1 MFEMFESNKTKC
13 GGKEEKE
20 KSVKQEDTEC
30 KDEEEEEEKV
40 IEVVEEE
47 KKESVEEEEYY
58 TPEEV
63 AEKLGISI
71 TLLRNKL
78 PEYNVKLVKAGSR
91 FKISRED
98 FRSIKRQRI
107 VNGIR
112 KLSCV
117 EDLELCEDCME
128 RLLKWENTKL

>member
-13 GGKEEKE
+13 AGKEEKE
-20 KSVKQEDTEC
+20 KSVEQEDTEC
-30 KDEEEEEEKV
+30 KDEEEKEKV
-40 IEVVEEE
+40 VEEVEEE

-91 FKISRED
+91 FKISRGD

-117 EDLELCEDCME
+117 EDFELCEECME
-128 RLLKWENTKL
+128 RLLE

>member
-1 MFEMFESNKTKC
+1 MQGSESMFEMFESNKTKC
-13 GGKEEKE
+13 AGKKEKE
-20 KSVKQEDTEC
+20 KSVEQEDTEC
-30 KDEEEEEEKV
+30 KDEEEEEKV
-40 IEVVEEE
+40 VVEEE
-47 KKESVEEEEYY
+47 AIEEKESVEEEYY

-112 KLSCV
+112 KLACK
-117 EDLELCEDCME
+117 EGFELCEECMKRILE
-128 RLLKWENTKL
+128 

>member
-13 GGKEEKE
+13 TGKEEKE
-20 KSVKQEDTEC
+20 KSVEQEDTEC
-30 KDEEEEEEKV
+30 KDEEEEEKV
-40 IEVVEEE
+40 VVEEE
-47 KKESVEEEEYY
+47 AIEEKESVEEEYY

-78 PEYNVKLVKAGSR
+78 PEYNVKLMKAGSR

-117 EDLELCEDCME
+117 EDFELCEDCME

>member
-20 KSVKQEDTEC
+20 KSVEQEDTEC
-30 KDEEEEEEKV
+30 KDEEEKEKV
-40 IEVVEEE
+40 VEEVEVVE
-47 KKESVEEEEYY
+47 KESVEEEYY

-117 EDLELCEDCME
+117 EDFELCEDCME

>member
-13 GGKEEKE
+13 TDKEKKE
-20 KSVKQEDTEC
+20 KSVEQEDTEC
-30 KDEEEEEEKV
+30 KDEEEEEKV
-40 IEVVEEE
+40 VVEEE
-47 KKESVEEEEYY
+47 AIEEKESVEEEYY

-112 KLSCV
+112 KLACK
-117 EDLELCEDCME
+117 EGFELCEECMKRILE
-128 RLLKWENTKL
+128 

>member
-13 GGKEEKE
+13 TDKEKKE
-20 KSVKQEDTEC
+20 KSVEQEDTEC
-30 KDEEEEEEKV
+30 KDEEEKEKV
-40 IEVVEEE
+40 VEVVVKE
-47 KKESVEEEEYY
+47 KKESVEEEYY

-117 EDLELCEDCME
+117 EDFELCEDCME

>member
-13 GGKEEKE
+13 AGKEEKE
-20 KSVKQEDTEC
+20 KSVEQEDTEC
-30 KDEEEEEEKV
+30 KDEEEKEKV
-40 IEVVEEE
+40 VEEVEEE
-47 KKESVEEEEYY
+47 KKESVEEEYY

-98 FRSIKRQRI
+98 FRSIKKQRI

-117 EDLELCEDCME
+117 EDFELCEDCME

>member
-13 GGKEEKE
+13 TDKEKKE
-20 KSVKQEDTEC
+20 KSVEQEDTEC
-30 KDEEEEEEKV
+30 KDEEEKEKV
-40 IEVVEEE
+40 VEVVVKE
-47 KKESVEEEEYY
+47 KKESVEEEYY

-112 KLSCV
+112 KLACK
-117 EDLELCEDCME
+117 EGFELCEECME
-128 RLLKWENTKL
+128 RILE

>member
-13 GGKEEKE
+13 TDKEKKE
-20 KSVKQEDTEC
+20 KSVEQEDTEC
-30 KDEEEEEEKV
+30 KDEEEKEKV
-40 IEVVEEE
+40 VEVVVKE
-47 KKESVEEEEYY
+47 KKESVEEEYY

-112 KLSCV
+112 KLACK
-117 EDLELCEDCME
+117 EGFELCEECMKRILE
-128 RLLKWENTKL
+128 